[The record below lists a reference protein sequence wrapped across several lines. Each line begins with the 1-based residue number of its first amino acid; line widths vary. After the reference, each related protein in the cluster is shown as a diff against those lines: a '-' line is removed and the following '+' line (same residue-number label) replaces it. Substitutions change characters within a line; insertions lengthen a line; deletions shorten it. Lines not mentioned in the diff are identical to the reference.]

1 MKEAPAPAAGGP
13 PSPGRPGLHTLAILL
28 LGASLVFP
36 GVARAQFDGPVT
48 AREEMPREAIRLA
61 EPAPDEVALV
71 INANAAFGNH
81 AGLFAGPR
89 LSDPAGSYVALR
101 QRQRDWQASL
111 ADYVRFQSSDGTHI
125 RVYRFR
131 LEAEAFAAVTARLPE
146 ADRAAP
152 LFCATAVHNAVAG
165 IGPFSSLALAGWT
178 SPIRVASLLD
188 RLVAA
193 GAGACELPD
202 ASPCPPLE
210 GPAEGAVAR
219 GAP

>member
-1 MKEAPAPAAGGP
+1 VKGAAAPVPGGRPSPTRLGLQAAGF
-13 PSPGRPGLHTLAILL
+13 LL
-28 LGASLVFP
+28 LVGSLIVP
-36 GVARAQFDGPVT
+36 GPARAQFDGQVT
-48 AREEMPREAIRLA
+48 AREEMPREAMRLA

-81 AGLFAGPR
+81 AGLFAGAR

-101 QRQRDWQASL
+101 RRQPDWQASL

-131 LEAEAFAAVTARLPE
+131 LETEDFAAVTARLPE

-165 IGPFSSLALAGWT
+165 IGPFSPLALAGWT
-178 SPIRVASLLD
+178 SPIRVATLLD
-188 RLVAA
+188 RLVSA
-193 GAGACELPD
+193 GAGSCELPD

-219 GAP
+219 SAP